1 MPKLGEK
8 RAVTE
13 NTVINMDKQ
22 GIVHLSFQEGS
33 YINLNESKK
42 ILSSRKRLLPNTKQ
56 FLLVDLTNDPVPNK
70 ESKQFA
76 NSDDLINIT
85 KAMALITK
93 GNISRIVG
101 NFFFQMKETSY
112 PTRLFTNKK
121 DAIDWLL
128 SQ

>member
-1 MPKLGEK
+1 MEKLGTQTIT
-8 RAVTE
+8 TE
-13 NTVINMDKQ
+13 NAIIKLDKQ
-22 GIVHLSFQEGS
+22 GIVHLSFQN
-33 YINLNESKK
+33 YAYVNLDESKE
-42 ILSSRKRLLPNTKQ
+42 ILSARKRLLPNTKQ